1 MLAAVSPDHMCHTP
15 PPGTAAMQPPGMGWA
30 LEAWWWPSS
39 MGLGYE
45 HPARGL
51 CQKLL
56 LAPMGVPPWCP
67 ASPAWNKD
75 ALWSWS
81 PSLFRADLGTTVKKM
96 SVRGCELCTSAFPSL
111 LCSLVA
117 SFPKTFQRW
126 LAKLLPHG
134 LKTWLFLIWEI
145 NKAVGK
151 TCAFLVQQ
159 GGQHRVTRLAFWSCR
174 KGPLLLLLAQC
185 FVKVHKQSK
194 KILKQ
199 SKLSDAEC
207 ITAKCFLMVSVKN
220 WGKSKKKGWKHLN
233 CVCIKHPS
241 GSYNVRLILLFPLI
255 ILKNLKI

>member
-1 MLAAVSPDHMCHTP
+1 MLAAVSPDHMCQTP
-15 PPGTAAMQPPGMGWA
+15 PPGTAAMQPPALGWA

-56 LAPMGVPPWCP
+56 FAPMGIPPRCP

-75 ALWSWS
+75 ARWSWS

-96 SVRGCELCTSAFPSL
+96 SVRGCELCTSAFPGL

-117 SFPKTFQRW
+117 SFPQTFQRW

-145 NKAVGK
+145 NKAVLK
-151 TCAFLVQQ
+151 TWAFLVQQ
-159 GGQHRVTRLAFWSCR
+159 GGQHRVTRLAFWSCG
-174 KGPLLLLLAQC
+174 KD
-185 FVKVHKQSK
+185 
-194 KILKQ
+194 
-199 SKLSDAEC
+199 LSSPKPMLPHGAPHRPYCWCPWEGDIRSAFC
-207 ITAKCFLMVSVKN
+207 VGQLPPFCSFSWLSVS
-220 WGKSKKKGWKHLN
+220 
-233 CVCIKHPS
+233 
-241 GSYNVRLILLFPLI
+241 
-255 ILKNLKI
+255 